1 MRSSKI
7 EEMEEWDMA
16 YSSLFVNIGGL
27 GGMLVR
33 YLLSSQMNYVLKVVL
48 GVVY

>member
-16 YSSLFVNIGGL
+16 YSSLFVDIEGL
-27 GGMLVR
+27 RGMLVR
-33 YLLSSQMNYVLKVVL
+33 YLLSSQMISILKVVL
-48 GVVY
+48 GVAY